1 LLSTGTESTALGY
14 QQPGVTTWRGT
25 VSFRQPLF
33 DLQAWHDAE
42 TAEIAVEA
50 ASYSAQDAERRVLS
64 AVADT
69 ILATVTGERLAEVS
83 RVSLRSALSTL
94 DLTRRRARLGA
105 ASAVDVLRAEQE
117 VALNRQ
123 QVINADENVH
133 QTRESLGMALGYA
146 HAWGVTPELKLDE
159 VAADAAAV
167 CSAVSTEQRS
177 DLQALKKQRQ
187 VAERGV
193 QSVDY
198 QLAPTLDLTSDY
210 TYGHPTYPAE
220 ARPMQWSIG
229 ALLTVPFY
237 DGGVRSS
244 QRMAVHAQAGLV
256 EQELLQRE
264 REVLVEIGRAQRAVD
279 VAERAYEVSRESR
292 RLAQETSRL
301 AELSFING
309 RGTSFELVEAARR
322 YQEAELDLAVQEFE
336 VVRARLAALL
346 AQANCDI

>member
-1 LLSTGTESTALGY
+1 
-14 QQPGVTTWRGT
+14 
-25 VSFRQPLF
+25 
-33 DLQAWHDAE
+33 
-42 TAEIAVEA
+42 
-50 ASYSAQDAERRVLS
+50 
-64 AVADT
+64 
-69 ILATVTGERLAEVS
+69 
-83 RVSLRSALSTL
+83 LRSALSTL

-237 DGGVRSS
+237 D
-244 QRMAVHAQAGLV
+244 
-256 EQELLQRE
+256 
-264 REVLVEIGRAQRAVD
+264 
-279 VAERAYEVSRESR
+279 
-292 RLAQETSRL
+292 
-301 AELSFING
+301 
-309 RGTSFELVEAARR
+309 
-322 YQEAELDLAVQEFE
+322 
-336 VVRARLAALL
+336 
-346 AQANCDI
+346 